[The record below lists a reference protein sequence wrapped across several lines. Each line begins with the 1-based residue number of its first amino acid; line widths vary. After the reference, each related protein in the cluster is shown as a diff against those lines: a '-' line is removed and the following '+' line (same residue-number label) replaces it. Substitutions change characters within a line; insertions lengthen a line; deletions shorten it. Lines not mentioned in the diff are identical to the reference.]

1 MESGIVARGVIASGM
16 MWSGRELITSAALVA
31 LVGLPEGVLA
41 SPDAEVTQTQA
52 SEPST
57 TPEQAVAKKAALAL
71 AGSLCAVSETHPLY
85 LGHHGDKVI
94 AKLGPELNYTLKVA
108 HNARW
113 LVSLANG
120 KLGFVAKSDLV
131 TKASCTLSQSKATGA
146 SDTKSRPVQPE
157 LDAGDITEVAE
168 ALALTKAVAEGVEID
183 GEVVAEQLA
192 KVERVAKARE
202 DARGADAT
210 VGTDG
215 LIRVA
220 VYDLELVNVAAGL
233 GSATTE
239 ALLQE
244 VRKLEGVSA
253 IGMDEIRE
261 MLDFEAQR
269 QALGLECEADDACFA
284 EIAGALGVD
293 EIITGKLTEQADGR
307 MMFIKR
313 INQRRAEV
321 VTSHTERLTIGSGE
335 EFLLAIGPTA
345 GKLYPTRAYRPGTKA
360 GVPDQLVL
368 RLNPPPIP
376 RLVTE
381 VAGWGALGAL
391 LAGGVSYA
399 GAWLQHDAYRSELIG
414 SRRDPIDGDA
424 AAQGQALGQDFERT
438 SIGFFVS
445 SATLAAIYGA
455 LYAITDW
462 EGYGDDSELHTDERG
477 DEGET
482 R

>member
-1 MESGIVARGVIASGM
+1 M
-16 MWSGRELITSAALVA
+16 MWSGRQLITSVALVA
-31 LVGLPEGVLA
+31 WISLPGVVLA
-41 SPDAEVTQTQA
+41 SPEVEAPKTQA
-52 SEPST
+52 SEPSPAISDDEAAKT
-57 TPEQAVAKKAALAL
+57 TGLAP
-71 AGSLCAVSETHPLY
+71 AGSVCAVSETHPLY
-85 LGHHGDKVI
+85 LGHHGDKVV
-94 AKLGPELNYTLKVA
+94 AKLGPELTYTLKVA
-108 HNARW
+108 HDERW
-113 LVSLANG
+113 LVSLVNG
-120 KLGFVAKSDLV
+120 KLGFVAKNDLAI
-131 TKASCTLSQSKATGA
+131 KASCTSPQAPASEAGA
-146 SDTKSRPVQPE
+146 ANARPVQPN

-168 ALALTKAVAEGVEID
+168 ALELTKAVAEGVEID
-183 GEVVAEQLA
+183 AEVVAEQLA
-192 KVERVAKARE
+192 KVERAAKARE
-202 DARGADAT
+202 DARGANET
-210 VGTDG
+210 VGDGG

-220 VYDLELVNVAAGL
+220 VYDLQLVNVAAGL

-244 VRKLEGVSA
+244 VRKLEGISA

-321 VTSHTERLTIGSGE
+321 VASHTERLTIGSGE

-345 GKLYPTRAYRPGTKA
+345 GKLYPTRSYRPGTTA

-381 VAGWGALGAL
+381 VAGWGALGAF

-399 GAWLQHDAYRSELIG
+399 GAWLQHDAYRSEIIG

-424 AAQGQALGQDFERT
+424 AAQGQALGRDFERT

-445 SATLAAIYGA
+445 GATLAAIYGA

-462 EGYGDDSELHTDERG
+462 EGYGDDSEIHTDERG
-477 DEGET
+477 DEEGT